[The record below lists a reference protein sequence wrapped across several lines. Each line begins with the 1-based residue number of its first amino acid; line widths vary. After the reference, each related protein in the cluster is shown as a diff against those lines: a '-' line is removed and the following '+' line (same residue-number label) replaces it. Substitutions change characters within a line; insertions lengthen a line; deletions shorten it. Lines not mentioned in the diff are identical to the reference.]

1 MHDDWTSRMKE
12 WISNSRCLYTLARS
26 LFLTLLLLYRIKKS
40 IWIQIHQIRL
50 RIHGLFEWVKS
61 SRELST
67 SIQNNL
73 HTSAV
78 KEENAFTWKY
88 SFWCEEKC
96 KKQTTKHSQKKPLKV
111 SAFQHSYVDSAIL
124 IHTDDWAEFQWC
136 DNNGFPSI
144 HMNWNGFTISFRQK
158 YVSFLGLWMHSLF
171 QTYYKGADYSIFSH
185 WSSFSNLIASM
196 TFNTP
201 LMYDIVN
208 HLSNQWSSNS
218 GHKTP
223 NIYWETY
230 THTCTRNSDVD
241 AE

>member
-12 WISNSRCLYTLARS
+12 WISNSRCLHTLARS

-136 DNNGFPSI
+136 DNNGFPSPNSYTYELEWI
-144 HMNWNGFTISFRQK
+144 YNFISSKICILSRL
-158 YVSFLGLWMHSLF
+158 VNAFL
-171 QTYYKGADYSIFSH
+171 I
-185 WSSFSNLIASM
+185 
-196 TFNTP
+196 
-201 LMYDIVN
+201 
-208 HLSNQWSSNS
+208 
-218 GHKTP
+218 P
-223 NIYWETY
+223 NILQRCWLF
-230 THTCTRNSDVD
+230 HF
-241 AE
+241 